1 MDRMK
6 TALASL
12 AEGRPLGEELAAA
25 AMHEVMAGQAT
36 PAQIGA
42 FLMGFAAKGETAE
55 ELAAMAQVMRDHA
68 LRIAPKVAGPL
79 LDLCGTGGA
88 PVKTFNVSTTASFV
102 VAACGVAVAKH
113 GNRSNTGRCGSAD
126 LLEALGL
133 DLFAPP
139 QKVKQAIERVGIGFL
154 FAPAFHPA
162 MRHAAGPRRE
172 LGIRTAFNLLGPLTN
187 PAGATAQLLGVSS
200 PKLVELFPQVLRLLG
215 LRRALVAWGAP
226 GVDEITLT
234 GVTQVGELFGGK
246 LRGYRLR
253 PEAYGLGPASPK
265 DVEQLS
271 PPQAAACAQAILKG
285 EEQGP
290 RYEMVLLNAAAALYV
305 ADRAPSIEEGLALAQ
320 EAIRSGAAYGK
331 LQELLTYMGDRDGRA

>member
-1 MDRMK
+1 MK
-6 TALASL
+6 EALASL
-12 AEGRPLGEELAAA
+12 AEGRHLGEELAAA
-25 AMHEVMAGQAT
+25 AMHAVMGGRAT

-42 FLMGFAAKGETAE
+42 FLMGLATKGETAE
-55 ELAAMAQVMRDHA
+55 ELAAMARVMRDHA
-68 LRIAPKVAGPL
+68 LRIAPEVHGPL

-102 VAACGVAVAKH
+102 AASCGVAVAKH
-113 GNRSNTGRCGSAD
+113 GNRSSTGRCGSAD

-133 DLFAPP
+133 DLSAPRER
-139 QKVKQAIERVGIGFL
+139 VKQAIERVGIGFL
-154 FAPAFHPA
+154 FAPVFHPA

-200 PKLVELFPQVLRLLG
+200 PRLVELFPQVLRLLG
-215 LRRALVAWGAP
+215 VRRALVAWGTP

-234 GVTQVGELFGGK
+234 GETQVGELSGGE

-253 PEAYGLGPASPK
+253 PEAYGLGPASPEE
-265 DVEQLS
+265 VGQLP
-271 PPQAAACAQAILKG
+271 PPQAAACALAILKG
-285 EEQGP
+285 EDQGP

-305 ADRAPSIEEGLALAQ
+305 ADRAPSIEEGLSLAQ

-331 LQELLTYMGDRDGRA
+331 LREFFAYMGDGNGRAG